1 MGFNLKQ
8 KNSIYK
14 YRNLYIRGIWGYFL
28 IGRELVLH
36 MSSAGSSP
44 AISIHFLIFSPNRAG
59 DQGQEKDEIHKKDSL
74 FIAR

>member
-59 DQGQEKDEIHKKDSL
+59 DQGQEKDEIHKKDYL